1 VTLSQTTPFL
11 FAKIR
16 LIKIIKK
23 KHGTKEIIMN
33 GLWKF
38 MATTAGRIIRVVA
51 GVALIVWGIW
61 GLSGTAGIIVAV
73 IGAVPLLAG
82 LFDFCVF
89 SPLFGGPFSG
99 KKLRE
104 G

>member
-1 VTLSQTTPFL
+1 M
-11 FAKIR
+11 K
-16 LIKIIKK
+16 
-23 KHGTKEIIMN
+23 

-51 GVALIVWGIW
+51 GAALMAWGIW
-61 GLSGTAGIIVAV
+61 GLNGAAGIIVAV

-89 SPLFGGPFSG
+89 APLFGGPFSG
-99 KKLRE
+99 KKLRA